1 MPYENILRKLG
12 FFSSFLSKLGA
23 IALFGMMSLT
33 TADVIGRYIFNSPIL
48 GAFEITE
55 FLVLILI
62 FSFLGYTQSQ
72 KTHVSVD
79 LLVERFPKKHQI
91 VIDLFNHVICFLL
104 MILITW
110 MGYLNALDLMHAGE
124 SSPNLAIPHYIF
136 AFFLV
141 FGCAVTSIEFFRDVI
156 RLIGMLKGG
165 GKS

>member
-1 MPYENILRKLG
+1 MPYESVLRKLG
-12 FFSSFLSKLGA
+12 LFSSLLSKLGA

-62 FSFLGYTQSQ
+62 FSFLGYAQSQ
-72 KTHVSVD
+72 KAHVSVD
-79 LLVERFPKKHQI
+79 LLIEQFPKKSQV
-91 VIDLFNHVICFLL
+91 VIDLFNHAVCLLL

-110 MGYLNALDLMHAGE
+110 MGAINALDLMHAGE